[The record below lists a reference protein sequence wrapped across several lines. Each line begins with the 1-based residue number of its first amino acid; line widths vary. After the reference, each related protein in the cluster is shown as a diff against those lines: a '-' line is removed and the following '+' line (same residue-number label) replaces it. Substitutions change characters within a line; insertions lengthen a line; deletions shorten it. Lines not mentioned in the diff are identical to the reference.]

1 MYQETVTQ
9 ANGLILIVDAQQR
22 IAYLNPWG
30 EHHLGMPPGSALH
43 LTIAAFFTSSGI
55 SWPVPSRADWEQM
68 IARPKEHGPII
79 SHHAAPDGSVCWI
92 SWIASEWMNAGG
104 HRAGTIVLGTD
115 VSHYHHHDAA
125 AGYQGKRD
133 SAGRQHPEG
142 MEGWY
147 RTLFEN
153 TGTAMVILEEDLT
166 IHSFNAEFIRLT
178 AIPAEELQQKRVF
191 KELVSDEDYDR
202 LVAYHKL
209 RCQEGGQAPSEYE
222 GQLVTRQGR
231 HKFVSLKVDIIPDT
245 RLTIVSLL
253 DISGRKH
260 AETAYR
266 ESQQR
271 LKRLLDNMPGMAY
284 SIEADEHKTISMV
297 SQGALAFTGFDA
309 ETLVGSKFE
318 ENFDNDIHPDDA
330 ENVREAVEAALE
342 TGQPF
347 ESVFRLRM
355 ASGEYKWVRNRGVG
369 VYDAQGEL
377 MRLEGLVTDI
387 DASKQAELELN
398 KENQR
403 LRSSIKDRFR
413 FGRIFGRSEP
423 MQQVYEMILRAAAA
437 NANVIIY
444 GESGTGKELV
454 SRAIH
459 DLSDRREQAFV
470 PVNCGAI
477 PESLLE
483 SEFFGY
489 KKGAFTGADRDKSG
503 FLDLAHGGTLFLDEV
518 GEIGPAMQVKLLR
531 AIEGGGY
538 TPVGGKQTRKTD
550 IRIVAATNRDTLQMV
565 RDGQMREDF
574 YYRVHIIPVHLPP
587 LRDRRS
593 DIPLLVEHFM
603 TSYGDEGRRLY
614 PLSGNVMEQLSRY
627 HWPGNVREL
636 QNVLHRY
643 VTLGRLVLEDVG
655 GGAQPPD
662 KGTAATGLAGSVDK
676 LADAVGRFEKAFLLE
691 RLQQQRWHVSR
702 TAAALG
708 VNRRTLQR
716 KMKRYGL
723 Y

>member
-9 ANGLILIVDAQQR
+9 ANGLILVLDAQQR
-22 IAYLNPWG
+22 VVYLNPWG
-30 EHHLGMPPGSALH
+30 EQRLGIPPGAALH
-43 LTIAAFFTSSGI
+43 QRITAFFSPPGTS
-55 SWPVPSRADWEQM
+55 WAAPLRTNWEQM
-68 IARPKEHGPII
+68 IARPGEHGPVENRHVA
-79 SHHAAPDGSVCWI
+79 SDGSVCRI
-92 SWIASEWMNAGG
+92 SWAASKWMDASG
-104 HRAGTIVLGTD
+104 HRTGTILLGTD
-115 VSHYHHHDAA
+115 VTHYHHEDAT
-125 AGYQGKRD
+125 AGFQGEND
-133 SAGRQHPEG
+133 SAGFLRPEG
-142 MEGWY
+142 VEGWY

-166 IHSFNAEFIRLT
+166 IHSFNAEFVRLT
-178 AIPAEELQQKRVF
+178 GIPAEELQQTRVF
-191 KELVSDEDYDR
+191 RELVCDEDYDR
-202 LVAYHKL
+202 LAAYHKL
-209 RCQEGGQAPSEYE
+209 RCQDGGQAPSEYE
-222 GQLVTRQGR
+222 GQLITRQGTR
-231 HKFVSLKVDIIPDT
+231 KFVALKVDIIPGT
-245 RLTIVSLL
+245 NQTIVSLL
-253 DISGRKH
+253 DISRRKH
-260 AETAYR
+260 AERAYR

-271 LKRLLDNMPGMAY
+271 MKRLLDNMPGMAY

-297 SQGALAFTGFDA
+297 SQGALAFTGFNA

-318 ENFDNDIHPDDA
+318 KYFENNIHPDDA
-330 ENVREAVEAALE
+330 ESVRETVETALE
-342 TGQPF
+342 TSQPF
-347 ESVFRLRM
+347 ESVFRLQM
-355 ASGEYKWVRNRGVG
+355 ASGKYKWVRNRGVG
-369 VYDAQGEL
+369 IYDAQGEL
-377 MRLEGLVTDI
+377 LRIEGLVTDI

-403 LRSSIKDRFR
+403 LRDSIKDRFR
-413 FGRIFGRSEP
+413 FGRILGRSEP

-518 GEIGPAMQVKLLR
+518 GEIGLAMQVKLLR

-538 TPVGGKQTRKTD
+538 TPVGGKHTRKTD
-550 IRIVAATNRDTLQMV
+550 IRIVAATNRDTLQML

-574 YYRVHIIPVHLPP
+574 YYRIHIIPIHLPP
-587 LRDRRS
+587 LRNRRP
-593 DIPLLVEHFM
+593 DIPLLVEHFL
-603 TSYGDEGRRLY
+603 TSYGDEGRKFY
-614 PLSGNVMEQLSRY
+614 PLSGDMMDQLTRY

-636 QNVLHRY
+636 QNVLHRL
-643 VTLGRLVLEDVG
+643 VTLGRLILEDTH
-655 GGAQPPD
+655 PD
-662 KGTAATGLAGSVDK
+662 RSATEMEGRETSSRVSSDQ
-676 LADAVGRFEKAFLLE
+676 LADAVAQFEKEFLLE
-691 RLQQQRWHVSR
+691 QLQRQRWHVTR

-708 VNRRTLQR
+708 VDRRTLQR

>member
-1 MYQETVTQ
+1 MYQETVRQ
-9 ANGLILIVDAQQR
+9 AQSLILIVDAQQR

-30 EHHLGMPPGSALH
+30 EQRLGIPPGGAFHLG
-43 LTIAAFFTSSGI
+43 IAEFFTSPGF
-55 SWPVPSRADWEQM
+55 SWPIPSRAGWEQM
-68 IARPKEHGPII
+68 IARPGDHGPIV
-79 SHHAAPDGSVCWI
+79 SRHRASDGSIIWL
-92 SWIASEWMNAGG
+92 SWTASEWMDAGG
-104 HRAGTIVLGTD
+104 QRVGTIVLGTD
-115 VSHYHHHDAA
+115 VTHYHHDDVAGFQEAHDTA
-125 AGYQGKRD
+125 R
-133 SAGRQHPEG
+133 RLPPEG
-142 MEGWY
+142 KESWY

-166 IHSFNAEFIRLT
+166 IHSFNAEFVRLT
-178 AIPAEELQQKRVF
+178 GIPAEELQQKRIF
-191 KELVSDEDYDR
+191 RELVRDEDFDR

-209 RCQEGGQAPSEYE
+209 RCQENGQAPTEYE
-222 GQLVTRQGR
+222 GQIVTRQGEQ
-231 HKFVSLKVDIIPDT
+231 KLVALKVDIIPDT
-245 RLTIVSLL
+245 RLTIASLL
-253 DISGRKH
+253 DISRRQH
-260 AETAYR
+260 AENAYR

-284 SIEADEHKTISMV
+284 SIEADDHKTISMV

-309 ETLVGSKFE
+309 ETLVGRKFE
-318 ENFDNDIHPDDA
+318 DHFDKDIHPEDA
-330 ENVREAVEAALE
+330 ETVRETVAAALD

-355 ASGEYKWVRNRGVG
+355 ASGDYKWVRNRGVG
-369 VYDAQGEL
+369 VYDDQGEL
-377 MRLEGLVTDI
+377 LRLEGLVTDI

-413 FGRIFGRSEP
+413 FGRILGRSAP

-437 NANVIIY
+437 HANVIIY

-593 DIPLLVEHFM
+593 DIPLLVEHFLL
-603 TSYGDEGRRLY
+603 SYGDEGRRLY
-614 PLSGNVMEQLSRY
+614 PLSGHVMEQLTRY

-655 GGAQPPD
+655 GAAS
-662 KGTAATGLAGSVDK
+662 KRNTGTTLTVPADSGDR
-676 LADAVGRFEKAFLLE
+676 LADAVGRFEKEFLLE
-691 RLQQQRWHVSR
+691 QLQEQRWHVSR